1 MHHGAVC
8 KCASRMCCNVLCEC
22 FIKFHPCSAD
32 ENAMRTETNQLLSH
46 INELKLRIVSHKI
59 EHVANIISRLEM
71 MAETSHATPT
81 DLLPREYE
89 DWIEK
94 DDVSSCSC
102 Q

>member
-1 MHHGAVC
+1 MLYA
-8 KCASRMCCNVLCEC
+8 NVLVGCVVMHC
-22 FIKFHPCSAD
+22 VSALLSYHPCSAD

-59 EHVANIISRLEM
+59 EHVANIIARLEM
-71 MAETSHATPT
+71 MAETSQATPA

-102 Q
+102 P